1 MTRALLLLP
10 AALLAI
16 GGAMHL
22 SAFHKAADAAAASNL
37 SAFFGN
43 SLKALWVMDSC
54 GMFVLSAVCLTL
66 AAQPQAASRTIIA
79 LLSLVPLSTAAL
91 LYVFIGNFF
100 AAHMLTVAG
109 LSLAAAAFRQA
120 TTRRS
125 RRAIQP
131 FAMR

>member
-10 AALLAI
+10 AALLAL

-22 SAFHKAADAAAASNL
+22 SAFRKAADAAAASNL
-37 SAFFGN
+37 PAFFGN

-66 AAQPQAASRTIIA
+66 AAQPQAASRTIVA

-109 LSLAAAAFRQA
+109 VSLAAAAFR
-120 TTRRS
+120 
-125 RRAIQP
+125 
-131 FAMR
+131 